1 MYLDG
6 NLVWKFSLK
15 IQYGNLVWKLLME
28 IQFGK
33 LVEILDRNLHRI
45 FYPWK
50 LVYKFTSEIQIEI
63 QFGNFDPWK
72 FSMQIQFGNLDG
84 NLVWKFGSLKI
95 WILGNLVSKFRK
107 AHLVWK

>member
-1 MYLDG
+1 MEIQFENLVWKFILEMIDIWKFSWILGNLDG
-6 NLVWKFSLK
+6 NLVWK
-15 IQYGNLVWKLLME
+15 LLLE

-63 QFGNFDPWK
+63 QFAMYWNF
-72 FSMQIQFGNLDG
+72 
-84 NLVWKFGSLKI
+84 SL
-95 WILGNLVSKFRK
+95 N
-107 AHLVWK
+107 